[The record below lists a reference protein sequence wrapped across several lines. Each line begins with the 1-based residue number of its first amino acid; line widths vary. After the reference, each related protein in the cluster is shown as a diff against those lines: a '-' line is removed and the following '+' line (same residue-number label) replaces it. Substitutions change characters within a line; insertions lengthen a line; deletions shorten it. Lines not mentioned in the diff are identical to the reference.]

1 MKLRKNPT
9 RYHVTLLGEIVTGAG
24 GAHAT
29 PQLNETVL
37 WFETKKAREMYP
49 GVDAFRLL
57 ETKNKLLVEAE
68 SLKSDLAYSA
78 KRAQADEILAGVP
91 YDATRHDLLEIEV
104 RETGTTPLKA
114 ALAVR
119 AAVRRDV
126 YEKENKRVKAREK
139 ARKL

>member
-1 MKLRKNPT
+1 MKTRTKT
-9 RYHVTLLGEIVTGAG
+9 GRYHITHKNGVVTSTGGQTAS
-24 GAHAT
+24 
-29 PQLNETVL
+29 PQNDETVL

-49 GVDAFRLL
+49 GVNEYRSLR
-57 ETKNKLLVEAE
+57 TKNKLLAEAE
-68 SLKSDLAYSA
+68 GLKSDLAYSA